1 MVFSEVWAE
10 VRKQTRDGE
19 AAREPQKGATS
30 SLSLPRKSQGNMLEV
45 SVLSEQKKKTKNKET
60 KQNSATPQ
68 AYEKH
73 PYHQLTH
80 IHRIK
85 IPTLLTMYPVSM
97 NVILSQGLRL

>member
-1 MVFSEVWAE
+1 
-10 VRKQTRDGE
+10 
-19 AAREPQKGATS
+19 
-30 SLSLPRKSQGNMLEV
+30 MLEV

-73 PYHQLTH
+73 PYHQLTD

-85 IPTLLTMYPVSM
+85 IPTLLTMYPGSM
-97 NVILSQGLRL
+97 KVILSQGLRL

>member
-45 SVLSEQKKKTKNKET
+45 SVLSEQKKKNKQTK
-60 KQNSATPQ
+60 KQNKTLPLLRLM
-68 AYEKH
+68 KN
-73 PYHQLTH
+73 
-80 IHRIK
+80 
-85 IPTLLTMYPVSM
+85 IPTT
-97 NVILSQGLRL
+97 N

>member
-30 SLSLPRKSQGNMLEV
+30 SLSLPRKSQGNILEV
-45 SVLSEQKKKTKNKET
+45 SVLSEQEKKK
-60 KQNSATPQ
+60 NSATPQ

-80 IHRIK
+80 IQRIK
-85 IPTLLTMYPVSM
+85 IPTLLTLYPGSM

>member
-1 MVFSEVWAE
+1 
-10 VRKQTRDGE
+10 
-19 AAREPQKGATS
+19 
-30 SLSLPRKSQGNMLEV
+30 MLEV

-85 IPTLLTMYPVSM
+85 IPMLLTMYPGSM
-97 NVILSQGLRL
+97 NVILSQGLCL

>member
-45 SVLSEQKKKTKNKET
+45 SVLSRQKKNKNKET

-73 PYHQLTH
+73 PYHQLTD

-85 IPTLLTMYPVSM
+85 IPTLLTMYPGSM
-97 NVILSQGLRL
+97 KVILSQGLRL

>member
-45 SVLSEQKKKTKNKET
+45 SVLSGQKKNKNKET